1 LKYFLVLTN
10 KTGWLKFN
18 GTKSYKR
25 RWPVL
30 ASNKKNIGQ
39 TDTQNVSTCTLT
51 STLLFLTV
59 EITQFD
65 IANPEN
71 ENS

>member
-1 LKYFLVLTN
+1 MELNLISVDGLF
-10 KTGWLKFN
+10 
-18 GTKSYKR
+18 
-25 RWPVL
+25 L